1 MADIQRISEFGYNY
15 QVKLITAII
24 TDQPYFEQ
32 IHDILQID
40 FFENDAIKKIV
51 HITKEYF
58 VQYKSLPTIEV
69 FAAKFKEIDDVILTT
84 QAKEILKN
92 AYQYVSAGDIQFIK
106 DETLKFCINQNL
118 KKAIYDSVELLE
130 RGDYNNIKVL
140 IDNALKAGMN
150 KDVGLDYKL
159 TIESRYEE
167 KNRNPIPTDWEVINE
182 LCNGGLGSG
191 ELGIIAS
198 SAGGGKSWILA
209 NIGAAALKKG
219 YTVLHY
225 TLELSD
231 EYTAMR
237 YDSILH
243 GMPFQ
248 DLKFHVEEFKQK
260 ILELPG
266 ELIIKAYPSRNASI
280 MTIEAHIEKM
290 IQVGKKPD
298 IIILDYADLL
308 KPNIIHKNLRT
319 DELIGNIF
327 TDLRGLAGIYKLPI
341 WTASQ
346 AGRDSEN
353 SNIIEGNKIAAS
365 YEKIMIG
372 DFVFSL
378 SRKTE
383 DKVAGTARAYIIKNR
398 FGPDGLTYPCKTNMS
413 TGLITIY
420 EANSIN
426 GRDAQHDMD
435 TSSTFVKKHLANKYN
450 ELFKTT

>member
-1 MADIQRISEFGYNY
+1 MSEVQKISEFGYTY
-15 QVKLITAII
+15 QIKLITSIL
-24 TDQPYFEQ
+24 TDQAYFEQ
-32 IHDILQID
+32 IHDILKPD

-51 HITKEYF
+51 DITINYF
-58 VQYKSLPTIEV
+58 KQYKSLPSVEV
-69 FAAKFKEIDDVILTT
+69 FAAKFKEIDDTILINN
-84 QAKEILKN
+84 AKDILKN
-92 AYQYVSAGDIQFIK
+92 AFQYVTASDLQFIK

-130 RGDYNNIKVL
+130 KGDFGGIKLL
-140 IDNALKAGMN
+140 IDDALKAGMN
-150 KDVGLDYKL
+150 KDVGLDYK
-159 TIESRYEE
+159 TSVTSRYED
-167 KNRNPIPTDWEVINE
+167 KNRNPIPTDWEVIND
-182 LCNGGLGSG
+182 LCNGGLGAG
-191 ELGIIAS
+191 ELGIVAS

-209 NIGAAALKKG
+209 NIGAASIKKG

-237 YDSILH
+237 YDAILH

-260 ILELPG
+260 ISELPG
-266 ELIIKAYPSRNASI
+266 ELIIKSYPSRNASI
-280 MTIEAHIEKM
+280 LTIEAHIEKM

-308 KPNIIHKNLRT
+308 KPNITHKNLRS

-327 TDLRGLAGIYKLPI
+327 TDLRGLAGIYKIPI

-346 AGRDSEN
+346 AGRESEN

-378 SRKTE
+378 ARKTE
-383 DKVAGTARAYIIKNR
+383 DKAAGTARVFIIKNR

-420 EANSIN
+420 EASSID
-426 GRDAQHDMD
+426 GKSAQKDMD
-435 TSSTFVKKHLANKYN
+435 NGSAFVKKHLANKYQ